1 MSSTGRRS
9 PGPAGAYTANPQRTT
24 TDSNPAALRDP
35 VEVVVLDVDGTLVD
49 SNYQH
54 AVAWHRAFRSQGVGV
69 PVWRLHRQIGTGGDR
84 FVADV
89 AGTEVEDAHG
99 DALRDVHT
107 REFNELIDEV
117 EALEGATELL
127 AELRHRGLRV
137 VLASSGQPQHIDR
150 FAEMLGA
157 PDLDVEW
164 TRSGDADE
172 SKPAPDLI
180 EVALDKV
187 GGGRALMVGDATWD
201 FRAAKKLGLST
212 VGLLTGGIS
221 EAELRA
227 AGADAVYPSLG
238 DLMSNLDGELGR
250 R

>member
-1 MSSTGRRS
+1 MTSSSWSGSGVGST
-9 PGPAGAYTANPQRTT
+9 PTANPQRIT
-24 TDSNPAALRDP
+24 TDKPAVLRDP
-35 VEVVVLDVDGTLVD
+35 VEVVVLDVDGTLID

-54 AVAWHRAFRSQGVGV
+54 AIAWHRAFRSQGVAV

-84 FVADV
+84 FITDV
-89 AGTEVEDAHG
+89 AGQEVEDAHG
-99 DALRDVHT
+99 DAVREVHT
-107 REFNELIDEV
+107 HEFDALIDEV

-127 AELRHRGLRV
+127 AELRRRELRV
-137 VLASSGQPQHIDR
+137 VLASSGQPKHIDR
-150 FAEMLGA
+150 FAEVLGA

-180 EVALDKV
+180 EVALDRV

-201 FRAAKKLGLST
+201 FRAAKQLDLPT

-227 AGADAVYPSLG
+227 AGADAVYPSLRE
-238 DLMSNLDGELGR
+238 LMANLDAELGG
-250 R
+250 

>member
-1 MSSTGRRS
+1 VAGS
-9 PGPAGAYTANPQRTT
+9 PTANPQRTT
-24 TDSNPAALRDP
+24 TEGNPAVLRDP
-35 VEVVVLDVDGTLVD
+35 VDVVVLDVDGTLVD

-54 AVAWHRAFRSQGVGV
+54 AVAWHRAFRSRGVAV

-84 FVADV
+84 FVTGV
-89 AGTEVEDAHG
+89 AGQEVEDAHG
-99 DALRDVHT
+99 DALREVHT

-117 EALEGATELL
+117 EALDGAKELL
-127 AELRHRGLRV
+127 TDLRRRGLRV

-180 EVALDKV
+180 EVALQKV
-187 GGGRALMVGDATWD
+187 GGGYALMIGDATWD
-201 FRAAKKLGLST
+201 FQAAKKLDLPT
-212 VGLLTGGIS
+212 VGVLTGGIS
-221 EAELRA
+221 ADELRS
-227 AGADAVYPSLG
+227 AGADAVYPSLR
-238 DLMSNLDGELGR
+238 DLMDNLDAELGVTP
-250 R
+250 

>member
-1 MSSTGRRS
+1 MTSSSWSGSGVAST
-9 PGPAGAYTANPQRTT
+9 PTANPQRVT
-24 TDSNPAALRDP
+24 TDNPVVLRDP
-35 VEVVVLDVDGTLVD
+35 VEVVVLDVDGTLID

-54 AVAWHRAFRSQGVGV
+54 AIAWHRAFRSQGVAV

-89 AGTEVEDAHG
+89 AGQEVEDAHG
-99 DALRDVHT
+99 DAVREVHT
-107 REFNELIDEV
+107 HEFDALIDEV

-127 AELRHRGLRV
+127 AELRRRGLRV
-137 VLASSGQPQHIDR
+137 VLASSGQPKHIDR
-150 FAEMLGA
+150 FAEVLGA

-180 EVALDKV
+180 EVALDRV
-187 GGGRALMVGDATWD
+187 GGGRALMIGDATWD
-201 FRAAKKLGLST
+201 FRAAKQLDLPT

-227 AGADAVYPSLG
+227 AGADTVYPSLRA
-238 DLMSNLDGELGR
+238 LMGNLAAELGG
-250 R
+250 

>member
-1 MSSTGRRS
+1 MTSSSWNGSGVAST
-9 PGPAGAYTANPQRTT
+9 PTANPQRIT
-24 TDSNPAALRDP
+24 TDNKPPVHRDS

-54 AVAWHRAFRSQGVGV
+54 AIAWHRAFRSRGVAV

-89 AGTEVEDAHG
+89 AGQEVEDAHG
-99 DALRDVHT
+99 DALREVHT
-107 REFNELIDEV
+107 REFDALMDEV

-127 AELRHRGLRV
+127 AELRRRGLRV
-137 VLASSGQPQHIDR
+137 VLASSGQPKHIDR

-157 PDLDVEW
+157 PDLEVEW

-180 EVALDKV
+180 EVALDRV

-201 FRAAKKLGLST
+201 FRAAKQLDLPT

-227 AGADAVYPSLG
+227 AGADTVYPSLSE
-238 DLMSNLDGELGR
+238 LMGNLDAELGG
-250 R
+250 